1 MKIRSI
7 TCFFDPRSPQSYA
20 ALDTLSQLAGEGRR
34 LFDQAGIEVQTTR
47 LASVPFP
54 LLYPTE
60 EVSSAVRLA
69 QTLEADARQRGFDYL
84 SLGPALPAYPA
95 SFDLVIP
102 ILEAT
107 EAVFLGGQMASL
119 RDGLSLPAVRACA
132 QIIHRAARLRPDG
145 FTNLRFGALANLAPH
160 GPFLPGAY
168 HAGERPAFALA
179 VESADLAVAALRRAT
194 SLADARQRLITAL
207 EDAAT
212 SLASRAVHLSQQYNV
227 DFKGIDFSLAP
238 FPADWCSLGAA
249 LEALGL
255 PALGVH
261 GSVAAA
267 AFLADT
273 LDRGRWLHTGFN
285 GLMLPVLE
293 DSVLARRSSEGTLT
307 VKDLLLYATMC
318 GAGLDTVPLP
328 GDASVEQLMGVL
340 LDVASIA
347 LRLNKPLIARL
358 MPIPGRQ
365 AGDEVVFDFEYFAR
379 GRVMALPADALQGLL
394 AGEETVSI
402 LPRGSF

>member
-60 EVSSAVRLA
+60 EVASAVRLA

-212 SLASRAVHLSQQYNV
+212 SLASRAVHLSQKYNV

-285 GLMLPVLE
+285 GLMLPVQ
-293 DSVLARRSSEGTLT
+293 
-307 VKDLLLYATMC
+307 DLLLYATMC